1 MALEKNTIVDKI
13 ETVKSAKG
21 DWYVLQVR
29 EVIEVKEGD
38 EIISSSF
45 HRYTLQPDHDT
56 STITNPTVKAQ
67 FEAIMGNKEKENF
80 SNYNKE
86 LEKDRLAREAKEQ
99 ETK

>member
-38 EIISSSF
+38 KIISSSF
-45 HRYTLQPDHDT
+45 HRYILQPDHDA
-56 STITNPTVKAQ
+56 STITNAKVKVQ
-67 FEAIMGNKEKENF
+67 FEAIMGDKEKENF

-86 LEKDRLAREAKEQ
+86 LEKDRLAREA
-99 ETK
+99 T